1 MLKIKLT
8 ERCQQLHRFMTD
20 SAIWGNQR
28 CLDRVSNKI
37 LHRAEESVFGSR
49 DMEGSVLC
57 NGFERRSGLRRIIN
71 ETLSIF
77 GNTPWSHQTKR
88 ISTLMLVVL
97 AAVVAPGLSAQSYVP
112 EVVSTAS
119 TTLFSNG
126 TTSMGP
132 GRVAVDKAGNVFY
145 INHVSPYTL
154 YEIPAASPAVT
165 VTTPVTLITGLGQY
179 NANGVSV
186 DSNGNLWVANGN
198 GANGLLE
205 IPASGGIPNVAALTA
220 GGEAASTVA
229 ATSCTATSTVPCA
242 WPSNSYAS
250 NVTGYYSQ
258 PSDVQV
264 VTIAGTTY
272 VYFVDVY
279 NNTSKGKY
287 NRVESFSLS
296 NPNSTGVIVADELT
310 YNADAEIAVDGSGNV
325 FYVDSSSGGGAG
337 GVYAFAKSTGLN
349 GGGSASA
356 GAVSG
361 ISSYQVGTAP
371 TLTFAAVASA
381 TGITVDQ
388 YNNLYISSQTQI
400 SEVPFEG
407 STQNFA
413 DEFVVASSTSGLS
426 NSAVYG
432 GAVDIRGNYFY
443 ASYTNIQEVQING
456 YNFGSL
462 PVGSFANSSSTP
474 VAPSLYLFFNA
485 AVANGGSYFPTG
497 SPTSNTNASLLQS
510 FPYSGTKNNF
520 SGGGTSYGPGPTT
533 NPANLIVDFQPIHPG
548 FLKGSFTPRYSG
560 TNNIE
565 VTVNLQGVGVGPQP
579 FFLPG
584 VASSLFTNAASNSTA
599 GAPQVNLSAPAGI
612 AVDTF
617 GDIFVADTGNG
628 KVVADCLASTTT
640 SATSNSFCGNAGYLG
655 AVVELGST
663 FTHPAGIALD
673 GGNSLYVVDSG
684 ANTVTLIQGANLSS
698 STLVAATATFG
709 GTALSGPKGIS
720 LDGYANVYIADT
732 GNNRIVMAHQFGATA
747 TDNIVYIPS
756 TTTFGGTP
764 LSGPTGIAVDSAGD
778 LFIADTGNNRIVEY
792 TPLGVASVVS
802 SGTLTLN
809 APTGVAVY
817 PSGVLVVTDAA
828 NGVSLLNGTS
838 SEVLS
843 FGSTYTTNSAQGVAL
858 DLAGNIYLSNTTG
871 DQVLELN
878 VTAPPTLTFASTTEG
893 QTSAPTTTQ
902 VFNAGNASLILSGL
916 ALSSS
921 NYTID
926 PSSTCTSTST
936 VTAGSSCNL
945 LTDFTPQTTATPGTL
960 TGSLTLTDNQAGYT
974 LVTSTSNETATFAST
989 GTQALNLTGTA
1000 VAAIIGATPQTITF
1014 PAPISPVA
1022 YGVGPITLSATAS
1035 SGLPVTF
1042 SVLSGPGTLSG
1053 NVLTIT
1059 GQGTIVVAA
1068 DQAGNATYAAATE
1081 VTQSIVANLATPTS
1095 KPTLVLSQLSWLG
1108 QLPSGGF
1115 LAGGSPSGG
1124 SFAVNQNGDVL
1135 VSNTYGNSVY
1145 LFNGQTG
1152 AVTTLS
1158 SSFTNVG
1165 AVTVDSQNNLYISQL
1180 YGSNIYKIPYVNGSY
1195 AAVTLPTSSPYPPY
1209 CTGSDTA
1216 ECQFIQAGSSNVKA
1230 MAFDA
1235 SGNFFMATT
1244 PSSSGAS
1251 AIYECPA
1258 SCQPNPGATSTLIY
1272 SDVNAVGSIAID
1284 PWGNLFFTD
1293 AAFNSSGPSGQASTN
1308 SALNELTYAAGTGF
1322 ALTPTPL
1329 ATYTVPTASVAQYD
1343 DTLGALGVD
1352 ANGTV
1357 YYATQYNTNGIRAFP
1372 NNHGVV
1378 DTTNVYG
1385 VATQGA
1391 KLLTLDAK
1399 GNIYIG
1405 ANNNGDSI
1413 GKILLNN
1420 LVVPAATL
1428 GTSTT
1433 ATNVTVMDNY
1443 VGCSS
1448 TPTLGFSAT
1457 ESGAAT
1463 SEFSGVTT
1471 GTCAGQAN
1479 SSDFAATV
1487 TFTPTAIGT
1496 RSAVLT
1502 VADTTNGGI
1511 GTATVTAVGNPVPTT
1526 PQTITF
1532 TALATP
1538 ITYSTTPIV
1547 LSATASSS
1555 LPVTFS
1561 ILSGP
1566 ATISGNALTITGV
1579 GTVVA
1584 AADQAGNTTYSA
1596 ATEVTQ
1602 SIVVTQ
1608 ASQTVTFTALTTP
1621 IAYSTTPITLSA
1633 TASSGLSVVFSVVSG
1648 PATIS
1653 GNSLTI
1659 SGVGTVVVAANQAGT
1674 ANYAAASQV
1683 TQSIVVNQASQ
1694 TINFTAPSTPVTYS
1708 TAPITLSATASSG
1721 LSVVFSVVSGPA
1733 TVSGNALTLTG
1744 PGTVVVAANQAG
1756 TVNYAAAPQVTHSI
1770 VVNTIGAAATPTFT
1784 PAAGSYTAVQSVT
1797 ITDATAGAVI
1807 YYTTDGTTPSTSST
1821 LYSGP
1826 ISVTATKTIQ
1836 AIAVAAGYTNSAVAS
1851 ATYTLNLVPPSF
1863 TIAINPASLIIPSGS
1878 QQGAVSLTV
1887 TPQNGFI
1894 AAVTFACSG
1903 LPTGASCSFTPATVT
1918 PTTAGA
1924 ATTALSISVPAS
1936 SAAVRYNSRPLLPGT
1951 TLALALCFFGWR
1963 KRRGVQILL
1972 VLAIGVFGF
1981 SLLSGCSTSP
1991 KLSSMSTVTVTATSG
2006 SLQQTATLSLTIQ

>member
-1 MLKIKLT
+1 M
-8 ERCQQLHRFMTD
+8 RRF
-20 SAIWGNQR
+20 
-28 CLDRVSNKI
+28 
-37 LHRAEESVFGSR
+37 
-49 DMEGSVLC
+49 
-57 NGFERRSGLRRIIN
+57 IN

-88 ISTLMLVVL
+88 ISALLLVVL
-97 AAVVAPGLSAQSYVP
+97 AAVVVPCLSAQSYVP
-112 EVVSTAS
+112 AVVSTAS
-119 TTLFSNG
+119 TTLYSNG
-126 TTSMGP
+126 STSMGP

-154 YEIPAASPAVT
+154 YEIPVASPAVT
-165 VTTPVTLITGLGQY
+165 ITAPVPLITGLGQY
-179 NANGVSV
+179 NANAAFV

-205 IPASGGIPNVAALTA
+205 IPASGGIPNVAALAA

-264 VTIAGTTY
+264 VTISGTTY

-337 GVYAFAKSTGLN
+337 GVYAFGKSTGLN
-349 GGGSASA
+349 GGGTASA

-361 ISSYQVGTAP
+361 ISSYLVGTAP
-371 TLTFAAVASA
+371 TLTFAAIASA

-400 SEVPFEG
+400 SEVPYEA
-407 STQNFA
+407 TALNFA

-426 NSAVYG
+426 NSVVYG

-474 VAPSLYLFFNA
+474 VAPSINLFFNA
-485 AVANGGSYFPTG
+485 TVANGGSYFPTG
-497 SPTSNTNASLLQS
+497 SPTSNTNAALLQS

-520 SGGGTSYGPGPTT
+520 SGGGASYGPGPTT
-533 NPANLIVDFQPIHPG
+533 NPANLIVNFQPIHPG
-548 FLKGSFTPRYSG
+548 LLKGSFTPRYNG

-584 VASSLFTNAASNSTA
+584 VPSSLFTSAASSSTA
-599 GAPQVNLSAPAGI
+599 GAPQVNLSAPGGL

-655 AVVELGST
+655 AVVELGSS

-684 ANTVTLIQGANLSS
+684 ANTVTAIQGANLSS
-698 STLVAATATFG
+698 SVLVAATATFG
-709 GTALSGPKGIS
+709 GTALSGPKGIA

-747 TDNIVYIPS
+747 TDNVVYIPS
-756 TTTFGGTP
+756 TTIFGGTA
-764 LSGPTGIAVDSAGD
+764 LSGPTGLAADSAGD

-792 TPLGVASVVS
+792 TALGVASVVNTGS
-802 SGTLTLN
+802 LTLN
-809 APTGVAVY
+809 APTGITVY
-817 PSGVLVVTDAA
+817 PSGALVVTDTA
-828 NGVSLLNGTS
+828 NGVSLLNGAS
-838 SEVLS
+838 SQVLS
-843 FGSTYTTNSAQGVAL
+843 FGSTYTTTGAKGVAL
-858 DLAGNIYLSNTTG
+858 DLTGNIYLSLSNTTG

-878 VTAPPTLTFASTTEG
+878 VTSPLSLNFASTTEG
-893 QTSAPTTTQ
+893 QSSAPATTQ
-902 VFNAGNASLILSGL
+902 VFNSGNSSLVLSTLTTSNG
-916 ALSSS
+916 
-921 NYTID
+921 NYTIE

-936 VTAGSSCNL
+936 VTVGNSCNL
-945 LTDFTPQTTATPGTL
+945 LTAFTPQTTATPGTL

-974 LVTSTSNETATFAST
+974 LVTTTSNETATFAST

-1014 PAPISPVA
+1014 PAPASPVA

-1042 SVLSGPGTLSG
+1042 SVLSGPGTVSG
-1053 NVLTIT
+1053 NILTIT
-1059 GQGTIVVAA
+1059 GTGTIVVAA

-1081 VTQSIVANLATPTS
+1081 VAQSIVVNLATPTS
-1095 KPTLVLSQLSWLG
+1095 KPAFVLSQLSWLG
-1108 QLPSGGF
+1108 KLPTGGF

-1135 VSNTYGNSVY
+1135 VTNTYGNSVY

-1158 SSFTNVG
+1158 SNFTNVA
-1165 AVTVDSQNNLYISQL
+1165 AVTVDSQNNLYISQM

-1209 CTGSDTA
+1209 CTGTDTA

-1308 SALNELTYAAGTGF
+1308 SALNELTYTAGTGF
-1322 ALTPTPL
+1322 ASTPIQL
-1329 ATYTVPTASVAQYD
+1329 ANYTVPTASVSQYD

-1357 YYATQYNTNGIRAFP
+1357 YYATQYNTSGIRALP

-1405 ANNNGDSI
+1405 ANNSGDSI

-1420 LVVPAATL
+1420 LVAPAATL

-1443 VGCSS
+1443 AGCSS
-1448 TPTLGFSAT
+1448 SPTLAFGAT
-1457 ESGAAT
+1457 EGGVAT
-1463 SEFSGVTT
+1463 SEFTAVTT
-1471 GTCAGQAN
+1471 GTCAGQA
-1479 SSDFAATV
+1479 SGSDFAATI
-1487 TFTPTAIGT
+1487 TFAPTAIGT

-1502 VADTTNGGI
+1502 VADTTNGGV
-1511 GTATVTAVGNPVPTT
+1511 GTATVTGVGKAVPTT

-1532 TALATP
+1532 TAPATP
-1538 ITYSTTPIV
+1538 IVYSTTPIV
-1547 LSATASSS
+1547 LSATASSN

-1561 ILSGP
+1561 VLSGP
-1566 ATISGNALTITGV
+1566 GTISGNTLTITGV
-1579 GTVVA
+1579 GTVVV
-1584 AADQAGNTTYSA
+1584 AADQAGNTTYSV

-1608 ASQTVTFTALTTP
+1608 ASQTVAFTAPTTP
-1621 IAYSTTPITLSA
+1621 ISYTSTPITLSA
-1633 TASSGLSVVFSVVSG
+1633 TASSGLSVAFSVVSG
-1648 PATIS
+1648 PATVS

-1659 SGVGTVVVAANQAGT
+1659 SGVGTVVVAANQAGN
-1674 ANYAAASQV
+1674 ANYTAASQV

-1694 TINFTAPSTPVTYS
+1694 AISFTAPSTPATYS
-1708 TAPITLSATASSG
+1708 AAPITLSATASSG

-1744 PGTVVVAANQAG
+1744 TGTVVVSANQSGSA
-1756 TVNYAAAPQVTHSI
+1756 NYAAASQVTHSI
-1770 VVNTIGAAATPTFT
+1770 VVNLIGAAATPVFT
-1784 PAAGSYTAVQSVT
+1784 PAGGSYTAVQSVA
-1797 ITDATAGAVI
+1797 ITDATAGSVI
-1807 YYTTDGTTPSTSST
+1807 YYTTDGTTPSASST
-1821 LYSGP
+1821 VYSGP

-1836 AIAVAAGYTNSAVAS
+1836 AIAVATGYNTSSVAS

-1863 TIAINPASLIIPSGS
+1863 TIAINPASLTIPSGS

-1887 TPQNGFI
+1887 TPQNGFN

-1903 LPTGASCSFTPATVT
+1903 LPTGASCSFTPSTVT
-1918 PTTAGA
+1918 PTAGA
-1924 ATTALSISVPAS
+1924 STTAFSISVPAS
-1936 SAAVRYNSRPLLPGT
+1936 SAAVRYNSSPLLPGT

-1963 KRRGVQILL
+1963 KRRGVQILF
-1972 VLAIGVFGF
+1972 VLAISVFGF
-1981 SLLSGCSTSP
+1981 SMLFGCSTST
-1991 KLSSMSTVTVTATSG
+1991 KQSSTSSVTVTATSG
-2006 SLQQTATLSLTIQ
+2006 SIQQTARLSLTIQ

>member
-1 MLKIKLT
+1 M
-8 ERCQQLHRFMTD
+8 
-20 SAIWGNQR
+20 
-28 CLDRVSNKI
+28 
-37 LHRAEESVFGSR
+37 
-49 DMEGSVLC
+49 
-57 NGFERRSGLRRIIN
+57 
-71 ETLSIF
+71 
-77 GNTPWSHQTKR
+77 
-88 ISTLMLVVL
+88 
-97 AAVVAPGLSAQSYVP
+97 
-112 EVVSTAS
+112 
-119 TTLFSNG
+119 G
-126 TTSMGP
+126 T
-132 GRVAVDKAGNVFY
+132 
-145 INHVSPYTL
+145 
-154 YEIPAASPAVT
+154 
-165 VTTPVTLITGLGQY
+165 
-179 NANGVSV
+179 
-186 DSNGNLWVANGN
+186 
-198 GANGLLE
+198 
-205 IPASGGIPNVAALTA
+205 
-220 GGEAASTVA
+220 
-229 ATSCTATSTVPCA
+229 
-242 WPSNSYAS
+242 
-250 NVTGYYSQ
+250 
-258 PSDVQV
+258 
-264 VTIAGTTY
+264 
-272 VYFVDVY
+272 
-279 NNTSKGKY
+279 
-287 NRVESFSLS
+287 
-296 NPNSTGVIVADELT
+296 
-310 YNADAEIAVDGSGNV
+310 
-325 FYVDSSSGGGAG
+325 
-337 GVYAFAKSTGLN
+337 
-349 GGGSASA
+349 
-356 GAVSG
+356 
-361 ISSYQVGTAP
+361 
-371 TLTFAAVASA
+371 
-381 TGITVDQ
+381 
-388 YNNLYISSQTQI
+388 
-400 SEVPFEG
+400 
-407 STQNFA
+407 
-413 DEFVVASSTSGLS
+413 
-426 NSAVYG
+426 
-432 GAVDIRGNYFY
+432 
-443 ASYTNIQEVQING
+443 
-456 YNFGSL
+456 
-462 PVGSFANSSSTP
+462 
-474 VAPSLYLFFNA
+474 
-485 AVANGGSYFPTG
+485 
-497 SPTSNTNASLLQS
+497 
-510 FPYSGTKNNF
+510 
-520 SGGGTSYGPGPTT
+520 
-533 NPANLIVDFQPIHPG
+533 
-548 FLKGSFTPRYSG
+548 
-560 TNNIE
+560 
-565 VTVNLQGVGVGPQP
+565 
-579 FFLPG
+579 
-584 VASSLFTNAASNSTA
+584 
-599 GAPQVNLSAPAGI
+599 
-612 AVDTF
+612 
-617 GDIFVADTGNG
+617 
-628 KVVADCLASTTT
+628 
-640 SATSNSFCGNAGYLG
+640 AGYLG

-673 GGNSLYVVDSG
+673 GANSLYVVDSV
-684 ANTVTLIQGANLSS
+684 ANAVTVIQGANLSS
-698 STLVAATATFG
+698 STLVAASATFG
-709 GTALSGPKGIS
+709 GAALNGPKGIA

-747 TDNIVYIPS
+747 TDNVVYIPS
-756 TTTFGGTP
+756 TTTFGGTA
-764 LSGPTGIAVDSAGD
+764 LSGPTGIAIDSAGD
-778 LFIADTGNNRIVEY
+778 LFIADTGNSRIVEY

-817 PSGVLVVTDAA
+817 PSGVLVVTDVA

-843 FGSTYTTNSAQGVAL
+843 FGSTYTTNGAQGVAL
-858 DLAGNIYLSNTTG
+858 DLAGNIYLSNTAP

-878 VTAPPTLTFASTTEG
+878 VTSPQTLTFASTTEG

-902 VFNAGNASLILSGL
+902 VLNAGNASLILSGL
-916 ALSSS
+916 AINSS
-921 NYTID
+921 NYTIG
-926 PSSTCTSTST
+926 SSTCTSTST

-945 LTDFTPQTTATPGTL
+945 LTTFTPQTTATPGTL
-960 TGSLTLTDNQAGYT
+960 TGTLTLTDNQDSYT
-974 LVTSTSNETATFAST
+974 TVTTTSNETAFFLST
-989 GTQALNLTGTA
+989 GAQTLSLTGSA
-1000 VAAIIGATPQTITF
+1000 AAAIIGGTSQTITF
-1014 PAPISPVA
+1014 PAPASPVA

-1035 SGLPVTF
+1035 SSLPVSF

-1059 GQGTIVVAA
+1059 GPGTIVVAA

-1081 VTQSIVANLATPTS
+1081 VTQSIVVNLATPTS
-1095 KPTLVLSQLSWLG
+1095 KPALVLSQLSWLG
-1108 QLPSGGF
+1108 KLPTGGF

-1158 SSFTNVG
+1158 SSFTNVA

-1209 CTGSDTA
+1209 CAGSDTA

-1308 SALNELTYAAGTGF
+1308 SALNELTYTAGTGF
-1322 ALTPTPL
+1322 ASTPIQL
-1329 ATYTVPTASVAQYD
+1329 ATYTVPAASVAQYD
-1343 DTLGALGVD
+1343 DTLGAVGVD
-1352 ANGTV
+1352 TNGTV
-1357 YYATQYNTNGIRAFP
+1357 YYATQYNTSGIRAFP
-1372 NNHGVV
+1372 NNNGVI
-1378 DTTNVYG
+1378 DTTDVYG
-1385 VATQGA
+1385 VSTQGA

-1405 ANNNGDSI
+1405 ANNSGDSI

-1443 VGCSS
+1443 SGCSS
-1448 TPTLGFSAT
+1448 TPTLVFSAT

-1471 GTCAGQAN
+1471 GTCAGQ
-1479 SSDFAATV
+1479 SSGSDFAATV
-1487 TFTPTAIGT
+1487 TFAPTAIGT

-1502 VADTTNGGI
+1502 VADTTNGGV
-1511 GTATVTAVGNPVPTT
+1511 GTATVTGVGKAVPTT

-1538 ITYSTTPIV
+1538 IVYSTTPIV
-1547 LSATASSS
+1547 LSATASSG

-1561 ILSGP
+1561 VLSGP
-1566 ATISGNALTITGV
+1566 ATISRNTLTITGA
-1579 GTVVA
+1579 GTVVI
-1584 AADQAGNTTYSA
+1584 AADQAGNTTYST

-1608 ASQTVTFTALTTP
+1608 ASQAVTFTALTTP

-1648 PATIS
+1648 PAAVS
-1653 GNSLTI
+1653 GSSLTI
-1659 SGVGTVVVAANQAGT
+1659 SGVGTVVVAANQAGS
-1674 ANYAAASQV
+1674 ANYTAASQV

-1744 PGTVVVAANQAG
+1744 TGTVVVAANQSGSA
-1756 TVNYAAAPQVTHSI
+1756 NYAAASQVTHNI
-1770 VVNTIGAAATPTFT
+1770 VVNTTGAAATPAFT
-1784 PAAGSYTAVQSVT
+1784 PAGGSYTAVQSVT

-1821 LYSGP
+1821 VYSGP

-1836 AIAVAAGYTNSAVAS
+1836 AIAVAAGYTNSSVAS

-1863 TIAINPASLIIPSGS
+1863 TIAINPALLTIPSGS

-1887 TPQNGFI
+1887 APQNGFN

-1903 LPTGASCSFTPATVT
+1903 LPAGASCSFTPATVT
-1918 PTTAGA
+1918 PTAGA

-1936 SAAVRYNSRPLLPGT
+1936 SAAVRYDSRPLLPGT

-1981 SLLSGCSTSP
+1981 SMLSGCSTST
-1991 KLSSMSTVTVTATSG
+1991 KQSVTSSVTVTATSG

>member
-1 MLKIKLT
+1 
-8 ERCQQLHRFMTD
+8 MTD
-20 SAIWGNQR
+20 SAICGNQR
-28 CLDRVSNKI
+28 RLDRVSNKI

-57 NGFERRSGLRRIIN
+57 NGFERRNGLRRLIN

-77 GNTPWSHQTKR
+77 GNTPWSRQTKR
-88 ISTLMLVVL
+88 ISTLLLVVL
-97 AAVVAPGLSAQSYVP
+97 AAVVAPCLSAQSYVP
-112 EVVSTAS
+112 AVVSTAS

-126 TTSMGP
+126 PTSIGP

-145 INHVSPYTL
+145 INHLSPYTL

-179 NANGVSV
+179 NANGVFV

-198 GANGLLE
+198 AANLLE
-205 IPASGGIPNVAALTA
+205 IPASGGIPNTAALAA

-242 WPSNSYAS
+242 WPANSYAS
-250 NVTGYYSQ
+250 NITNYYSQ
-258 PSDVQV
+258 PSDIQV

-279 NNTSKGKY
+279 DGNSSGAY
-287 NRVESFSLS
+287 NRVVSFSLS
-296 NPNSTGVIVADELT
+296 NPNTGVVIADELT
-310 YNADAEIAVDGSGNV
+310 HNYNAGIAVDGSGNV
-325 FYVDSSSGGGAG
+325 FYVDSSTGGGAG
-337 GVYAFAKSTGLN
+337 GVYAFGKSTGLN

-361 ISSYQVGTAP
+361 ISSYLVGKAP
-371 TLTFAAVASA
+371 TLTFAAIASA
-381 TGITVDQ
+381 TGITIDQ

-400 SEVPFEG
+400 SEVPYEA
-407 STQNFA
+407 TALNYA

-426 NSAVYG
+426 NSIVYG

-456 YNFGSL
+456 FDFGSL

-474 VAPSLYLFFNA
+474 VAPSLNLFFNA
-485 AVANGGSYFPTG
+485 TIANGGSYFPTG
-497 SPTSNTNASLLQS
+497 SPISNTNTALLQS

-533 NPANLIVDFQPIHPG
+533 SPANLIVDFQPIHPG
-548 FLKGSFTPRYSG
+548 LLKGSFTPRYNG

-565 VTVNLQGVGVGPQP
+565 VTINLQGVGVGPQP
-579 FFLPG
+579 FFFPG
-584 VASSLFTNAASNSTA
+584 VASSLFTSAASSSTA

-628 KVVADCLASTTT
+628 KVVADCLASTT
-640 SATSNSFCGNAGYLG
+640 SNATSNSFCGNAGYLG

-673 GGNSLYVVDSG
+673 GANSLYVVDSG
-684 ANTVTLIQGANLSS
+684 ANAVTVIQGANLSS

-709 GTALSGPKGIS
+709 GTSLSGPKGIA

-747 TDNIVYIPS
+747 TDNVVYIPS
-756 TTTFGGTP
+756 TTTVGGTA

-778 LFIADTGNNRIVEY
+778 LFIADTANNRIVEY

-809 APTGVAVY
+809 APTGIAVY

-828 NGVSLLNGTS
+828 NGVSLLNGAS

-858 DLAGNIYLSNTTG
+858 DLAGNIYLSNTTP

-878 VTAPPTLTFASTTEG
+878 VTAPQTLTFASTTEG
-893 QTSAPTTTQ
+893 QTSASTTTQ
-902 VFNAGNASLILSGL
+902 VLNAGNSSLVLS
-916 ALSSS
+916 ALTTSNS

-974 LVTSTSNETATFAST
+974 LVTSTSNEAATFAST

-1000 VAAIIGATPQTITF
+1000 VAAIIGATSQTITF
-1014 PAPISPVA
+1014 PSPASPVA

-1059 GQGTIVVAA
+1059 GQGTIVIAA
-1068 DQAGNATYAAATE
+1068 NQAGNSTYAAATQ
-1081 VTQSIVANLATPTS
+1081 VTQSIVVNLATAAS
-1095 KPTLVLSQLSWLG
+1095 KPALVLSQLSWLG
-1108 QLPSGGF
+1108 QLPNGGF

-1124 SFAVNQNGDVL
+1124 SFAVSQNGDVL
-1135 VSNTYGNSVY
+1135 VSNTYGNSVF
-1145 LFNGQTG
+1145 LFNGTTG

-1158 SSFTNVG
+1158 SNFSNVA
-1165 AVTVDSQNNLYISQL
+1165 AVTVDSQNNLYISHL
-1180 YGSNIYKIPYVNGSY
+1180 YNSIIYKIPYVNGSY
-1195 AAVTLPTSSPYPPY
+1195 AAVTDPTSSPYPPY
-1209 CTGSDTA
+1209 CTGTDTA
-1216 ECQFIQAGSSNVKA
+1216 ECQFIQAGSSSVKA

-1272 SDVNAVGSIAID
+1272 SDVNAVGSIASD

-1308 SALNELTYAAGTGF
+1308 SALNELTYTAGTGF
-1322 ALTPTPL
+1322 ASTPIQL

-1343 DTLGALGVD
+1343 DTLGAVGVD
-1352 ANGTV
+1352 TNGTV
-1357 YYATQYNTNGIRAFP
+1357 YYATQYNTSGIRAFP
-1372 NNHGVV
+1372 NNNGVI
-1378 DTTNVYG
+1378 DTADVYG
-1385 VATQGA
+1385 VSTQGA

-1405 ANNNGDSI
+1405 ANNNGDSV
-1413 GKILLNN
+1413 GRILLNN

-1448 TPTLGFSAT
+1448 TPTLAFNAT

-1463 SEFSGVTT
+1463 SEFSGVPT
-1471 GTCAGQAN
+1471 GTCAGQA
-1479 SSDFAATV
+1479 SGSDFAATI
-1487 TFTPTAIGT
+1487 TFTPTATGT

-1511 GTATVTAVGNPVPTT
+1511 GTATVTALGKAVPTT

-1532 TALATP
+1532 TAPATP
-1538 ITYSTTPIV
+1538 IAYSTTPIV
-1547 LSATASSS
+1547 LSATATSS

-1561 ILSGP
+1561 VLSGS

-1579 GTVVA
+1579 GTVVV

-1608 ASQTVTFTALTTP
+1608 ASQTVAFTAPATP
-1621 IAYSTTPITLSA
+1621 ITYSTTPITLSA

-1648 PATIS
+1648 PATVS

-1708 TAPITLSATASSG
+1708 AAPITLSATASSG

-1744 PGTVVVAANQAG
+1744 PGTVVVAANQSGNAS
-1756 TVNYAAAPQVTHSI
+1756 YAAASQVTHSI

-1784 PAAGSYTAVQSVT
+1784 PTAGSYTAVQSVT

-1821 LYSGP
+1821 AYSGA

-1836 AIAVAAGYTNSAVAS
+1836 AIAVTPGYTNSAVAS

-1863 TIAINPASLIIPSGS
+1863 TIAINPASLTIPSGS

-1972 VLAIGVFGF
+1972 VVAIGVFGF